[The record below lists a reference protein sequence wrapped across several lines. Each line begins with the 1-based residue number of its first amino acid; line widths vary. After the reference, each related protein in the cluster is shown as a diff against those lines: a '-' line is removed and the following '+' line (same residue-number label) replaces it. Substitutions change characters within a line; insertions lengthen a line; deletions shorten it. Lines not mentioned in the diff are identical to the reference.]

1 MASHPALLGFGF
13 LSVFWGNYGHSFF
26 LAWFGAPIQESLNLS
41 AAEYGS
47 AYTLANIGS
56 AISIVYVGSLIDK
69 VSLNKYVLALTF
81 GLALA
86 AFWMSQVSSFI
97 TLCVGFYLIRL
108 FGQASLPHAGIVT
121 MSRNFDLNRGKA
133 ISLAGTGVP
142 VGEIVLPLAAAFLI
156 SSIGWR
162 QTFSAIS
169 IASIVFFLPLA
180 FYLLYKSGA
189 ASEKESGTK
198 AGVSAPSVS
207 AKGMLKDYRYWM
219 TVPAMSLPAFIVTG
233 IFIQQAFILRE
244 MQWSTVWFA
253 SCFVMYGASHWV
265 TSIITGILIDRFKAI
280 ALLPFYLIPL
290 ILAQVFLAV
299 GSGAWVAAVMMVLL
313 GVTMGANQ
321 PISSAFWTEVYG
333 VKSLGAIRSINIAVR
348 VFIGS
353 LSPVIFGLAID
364 AELSLLLIFSVSAV
378 YCVLA
383 NTMLAFAYREPSR
396 IA

>member
-1 MASHPALLGFGF
+1 
-13 LSVFWGNYGHSFF
+13 
-26 LAWFGAPIQESLNLS
+26 
-41 AAEYGS
+41 
-47 AYTLANIGS
+47 
-56 AISIVYVGSLIDK
+56 
-69 VSLNKYVLALTF
+69 
-81 GLALA
+81 
-86 AFWMSQVSSFI
+86 
-97 TLCVGFYLIRL
+97 
-108 FGQASLPHAGIVT
+108 
-121 MSRNFDLNRGKA
+121 
-133 ISLAGTGVP
+133 
-142 VGEIVLPLAAAFLI
+142 
-156 SSIGWR
+156 
-162 QTFSAIS
+162 
-169 IASIVFFLPLA
+169 
-180 FYLLYKSGA
+180 
-189 ASEKESGTK
+189 
-198 AGVSAPSVS
+198 
-207 AKGMLKDYRYWM
+207 
-219 TVPAMSLPAFIVTG
+219 MSLPAFIVTG
-233 IFIQQAFILRE
+233 IFIQQAFVLRE

-383 NTMLAFAYREPSR
+383 NTMLAFAYREPAR